1 MLSPNTQTLPREG
14 NALLRGP
21 KPKHPN
27 PEMKNEPEDPTQ
39 RDEDK
44 KLIARL
50 AELQIR
56 LGDPSDAK
64 FSKRWLAG
72 AHATT
77 WLRLKDGTYAA
88 EDWTPIMKRVAL
100 AVHAVEQFLETAT
113 LHGGLLKLSHVNSA
127 ITACRTAVKQLR
139 DRLVVVLMPSGG
151 GKTSIVPLLRLEFPE
166 GVVACEATETWR
178 DSYLA
183 ALMGIA
189 EELKLEVKGTSARV
203 VESAVLT
210 ELKERPRKLVID
222 EAHYLGQPTLN
233 LVKAILNK
241 TMSIVI
247 LLAIPELWKRISA
260 KASPELAQLRAR
272 TCSRIEAKEM
282 DSGDLEIFLAARILR
297 WEEMPPEARKAAKSA
312 VRAEGEKLGMWDT
325 AFQMSSLVNS
335 SSEGKV
341 PAVEDFTEAA
351 KDIAVIR

>member
-233 LVKAILNK
+233 L
-241 TMSIVI
+241 
-247 LLAIPELWKRISA
+247 
-260 KASPELAQLRAR
+260 SPELAQLRAR

>member
-1 MLSPNTQTLPREG
+1 MT
-14 NALLRGP
+14 
-21 KPKHPN
+21 
-27 PEMKNEPEDPTQ
+27 NENEELPTQ

-44 KLIARL
+44 IQIARL
-50 AELQIR
+50 AELQTR
-56 LGDPSDAK
+56 LGETSDAK
-64 FSKRWLAG
+64 FSKRWLSG

-77 WLRLKDGTYAA
+77 WLRLKEGTYGA
-88 EDWTPIMKRVAL
+88 EDWSPMMKRVSL
-100 AVHAVEQFLETAT
+100 AIHAVEQFLETSS
-113 LHGGLLKLSHVNSA
+113 LHGGLLKLSHVNQA

-166 GVVACEATETWR
+166 GVVTCEATETWR

-203 VESAVLT
+203 VESAVLN

-241 TMSIVI
+241 TMTIVI

-272 TCSRIEAKEM
+272 TCSRIEAKDM
-282 DSGDLEIFLAARILR
+282 DTADAAMFLAARILR
-297 WEEMPPEARKAAKSA
+297 WEEMPPEARVEAIAT
-312 VRAEGEKLGMWDT
+312 VRSEGEKLGMWDT
-325 AFQMSSLVNS
+325 AFQMAALVNS
-335 SSEGKV
+335 AAEGRV
-341 PAVEDFTEAA
+341 PTVKHFTEAA